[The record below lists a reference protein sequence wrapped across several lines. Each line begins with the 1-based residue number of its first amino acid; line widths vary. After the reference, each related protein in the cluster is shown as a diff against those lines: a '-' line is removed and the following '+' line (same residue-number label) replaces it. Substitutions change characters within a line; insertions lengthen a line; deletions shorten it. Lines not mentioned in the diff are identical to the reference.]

1 MKKCL
6 AFFLVIVMAALFAG
20 CGTSENQESSVADS
34 SEAQSVTE
42 APETMEAVP
51 EETEPSSS
59 EISVVSQE
67 ETSEETFG
75 TEEGTGSNILVA
87 YFSWADNAVLA
98 EDVDAVASPSVIPP
112 GNVQQLAGWV
122 QEKTGG
128 DLFSIR
134 VTDPYP
140 SDWDDCLSRANQ
152 ERGEDAR
159 PALAENVAGL
169 EQYDIVFLGYPNW
182 WYGVPMALLTFLEE
196 NDLSGKQVYLFCSH
210 GTGGLANSV
219 GRITEAASGAD
230 ISDNIFDCFE
240 EDTASSEEEIR
251 GWVSELGF
259 SADSAGDE
267 SVESEEPDMEV
278 SDMEQRQIS
287 VQFGGYTVIYELN
300 DGTAAASLYEQLPI
314 TVEVEDYSTNE
325 KIFYPDQ
332 ALDTS
337 GAPLAA
343 AGAGTLAYYEP
354 WGDVVFFYGDY
365 SENPS
370 LFELG
375 QVVSGG
381 EHISEM
387 SGTITIEAAE

>member
-169 EQYDIVFLGYPNW
+169 EQYDTVFLGYPNW